1 MKRTTLF
8 LLLFWAA
15 VYALPLLLKG
25 SYWMHVLVIIG
36 IYVIAAI
43 GVDLVVGFAG
53 QISLCQASFFGIGAY
68 ISAILSNTY
77 GFPPLLALL
86 IGVVGTCAVALCVG
100 LPVLRLRGYYL
111 AIATLGFGLIV
122 QSVFVTLQ
130 DITKGPDGFRGVV
143 PFSIGSY
150 VLRDVTGYYYLVW
163 TLSILFIILTRNI
176 ISSRVGR
183 ALLALRGD
191 DVAASSVG
199 INITKYKTQAFV
211 LSAAYASLAG
221 SLYAH
226 YNRFISPQVADLS
239 NSIMMI
245 IMAVL
250 GGIRTIYGV
259 VIGAMI
265 MKSIPEVLESFLDYQ
280 MIITGIILVV
290 LLLYMPRGLLG
301 IADAI
306 LDRAWRRRVK

>member
-1 MKRTTLF
+1 MKKRTVF
-8 LLLFWAA
+8 LILSAAA
-15 VYALPLLLKG
+15 VYVLPLLLKG
-25 SYWMHVLVIIG
+25 SYWMHTLVIIG
-36 IYVIAAI
+36 IYVIASI

-77 GFPPLLALL
+77 GFPPILALL
-86 IGVVGTCAVALCVG
+86 IGVVATSAVALCVG

-122 QSVFVTLQ
+122 QSIFVTLQ
-130 DITKGPDGFRGVV
+130 DITKGPDGFRNVV
-143 PFSIGSY
+143 PFSIGGY
-150 VLRDVTGYYYLVW
+150 VFREVTEYYYLVW
-163 TLSILFIILTRNI
+163 TISILFIVLNRNI

-199 INITKYKTQAFV
+199 IDITKYKTQAFV

-226 YNRFISPQVADLS
+226 YNRFVSPQAADLS
-239 NSIMMI
+239 NSITMI

-259 VIGAMI
+259 VIGAAI
-265 MKSIPEVLESFLDYQ
+265 MKIMPEVLESFLDYQ

-290 LLLYMPRGLLG
+290 LLLYMPQGLLG
-301 IADAI
+301 MAGSIVGRI
-306 LDRAWRRRVK
+306 RQRRTG

>member
-1 MKRTTLF
+1 MKRTALF
-8 LLLFWAA
+8 FILFA
-15 VYALPLLLKG
+15 VGIYLLPLLLKG
-25 SYWMHVLVIIG
+25 SYWMHILVIIG

-77 GFPPLLALL
+77 GFPPVLALL
-86 IGVVGTCAVALCVG
+86 IGVVATSAIALGLG

-122 QSVFVTLQ
+122 QSIFVTLQ
-130 DITKGPDGFRGVV
+130 DITKGPDGFRNVV
-143 PFSIGSY
+143 PLSIGGY
-150 VLRDVTGYYYLVW
+150 VFREVTEYYYLVW
-163 TLSILFIILTRNI
+163 TISIFILLLTRNVV
-176 ISSRVGR
+176 SSRVGR

-199 INITKYKTQAFV
+199 IDITKYKTQAFV

-239 NSIMMI
+239 NSITMI

-250 GGIRTIYGV
+250 GGIRTVYGV
-259 VIGAMI
+259 IIGAAI
-265 MKSIPEVLESFLDYQ
+265 MKSIPELLESILDYQ

-290 LLLYMPRGLLG
+290 LLLYMPQGLLG
-301 IADAI
+301 TAGSIIAWA
-306 LDRAWRRRVK
+306 RRRRAG

>member
-1 MKRTTLF
+1 MKRTALF
-8 LLLFWAA
+8 FILFAA
-15 VYALPLLLKG
+15 GIYLLPLLLKG
-25 SYWMHVLVIIG
+25 SYWMHILVVIG
-36 IYVIAAI
+36 IYIIAAI
-43 GVDLVVGFAG
+43 GFAG

-77 GFPPLLALL
+77 GFPPVLALL
-86 IGVVGTCAVALCVG
+86 IGVAATSAIAFCVG

-122 QSVFVTLQ
+122 QSIFVTLQ
-130 DITKGPDGFRGVV
+130 DITKGPDGFRNVV
-143 PFSIGSY
+143 PLSIGGY
-150 VLRDVTGYYYLVW
+150 VFREVTEYYYLVW
-163 TLSILFIILTRNI
+163 TISILILLLTRNVV
-176 ISSRVGR
+176 SSRVGR

-199 INITKYKTQAFV
+199 IDITKYKTQAFV

-221 SLYAH
+221 SLYVH

-239 NSIMMI
+239 NSITMI

-250 GGIRTIYGV
+250 GGIRTVYGV
-259 VIGAMI
+259 IIGAAI
-265 MKSIPEVLESFLDYQ
+265 MKSIPELLESILDYQ

-290 LLLYMPRGLLG
+290 LLLYMPHGLLG
-301 IADAI
+301 VPGSIIAWA
-306 LDRAWRRRVK
+306 RRRRAG

>member
-1 MKRTTLF
+1 MKKTTL
-8 LLLFWAA
+8 LLILFWIGIYT
-15 VYALPLLLKG
+15 VPLLLRG

-68 ISAILSNTY
+68 VSAILSNTY
-77 GFPPLLALL
+77 SFPPLLALL
-86 IGVVGTCAVALCVG
+86 IGVVVTSAVALCVG

-130 DITKGPDGFRGVV
+130 DITKGPDGFRDVV
-143 PFSIGSY
+143 PLSIGSY
-150 VLRDVTGYYYLVW
+150 VLRDVNGYYYLVW
-163 TLSILFIILTRNI
+163 TLSILLIILTRNI

-199 INITKYKTQAFV
+199 INVTKYKTQAFV

-250 GGIRTIYGV
+250 GGIRTIFGV
-259 VIGAMI
+259 VIGAAI

-301 IADAI
+301 VAGS
-306 LDRAWRRRVK
+306 LFDRVRRGRAE